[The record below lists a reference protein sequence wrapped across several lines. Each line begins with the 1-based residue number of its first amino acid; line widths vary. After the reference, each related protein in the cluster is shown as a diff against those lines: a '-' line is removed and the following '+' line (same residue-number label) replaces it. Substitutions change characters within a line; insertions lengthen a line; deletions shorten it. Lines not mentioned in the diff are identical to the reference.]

1 MTNSKQYFMNN
12 APIIIAGSGRS
23 ATTWVLDAIA
33 NANNLRTIFEPLHP
47 IGVPAAKPFANRY
60 VRDDANEPEQ
70 KLFLDKVFSGMFKS
84 LWANYRV
91 RPDRLHFT
99 YCQSMSLKHK
109 LGSLKSNYK
118 KLAIHYCRYHKVK
131 SGNLIVKFIRAN
143 LMLGWLSRNYSAKIL
158 FIVRHPCAVVHSKIR
173 LGGPDWEH
181 EALLQQYFQ
190 DKQLVEDYLHKYKD
204 LLKRP
209 LSPIAG
215 HTAIWCIENALPIH
229 NAGSRGLCVV
239 FYEDLI
245 VNSDAEW
252 ERIIESLDLK
262 HVPAKDILIEPSQQT
277 SKETKNKLL
286 DNTQV
291 SGWMKS
297 FNEEQLAEINKILK
311 IFEVSIY
318 NAFDPM
324 PFCSAKS

>member
-1 MTNSKQYFMNN
+1 MSNET
-12 APIIIAGSGRS
+12 PIIISGSGRS
-23 ATTWVLDAIA
+23 GTTWVLDAIA

-60 VRDDANEPEQ
+60 VRNDANEPEL
-70 KLFLDKVFSGMFKS
+70 KLFLDQVFSGMFKS

-99 YCQSMSLKHK
+99 YCQSGSLKHK
-109 LGSLKSNYK
+109 LGSLKYNYK

-131 SGNLIVKFIRAN
+131 SSNLIVKFIRAN
-143 LMLGWLSRNYSAKIL
+143 LMLGWLSMNYSAKIL
-158 FIVRHPCAVVHSKIR
+158 FIVRHPCAVVHSKMR
-173 LGGPDWEH
+173 LGGRDWQH

-204 LLKRP
+204 LLTRP

-215 HTAIWCIENALPIH
+215 HTVIWCIENAFPIH
-229 NAGSRGLCVV
+229 NARSQGHCVV

-245 VNSDAEW
+245 INSDAEW
-252 ERIIESLDLK
+252 KRIIESLELRD
-262 HVPAKDILIEPSQQT
+262 VPDKDVLIEPSQQT

-291 SGWMKS
+291 SRWMDC
-297 FNEEQLAEINKILK
+297 FNKKQLSEIDEILK
-311 IFEVSIY
+311 IFDINSY
-318 NAFDPM
+318 SAFDAM
-324 PFCSAKS
+324 PNCAGMTK